1 MQSARI
7 HIAGHAQ
14 DKLSTPFVIILA
26 SRQVLLI
33 SAAGLGSVHNVM
45 WYSSIVYFS
54 QPNPVFQIYMNFN
67 FQSVKLLI

>member
-33 SAAGLGSVHNVM
+33 SAAGLGSAQCDV
-45 WYSSIVYFS
+45 I
-54 QPNPVFQIYMNFN
+54 
-67 FQSVKLLI
+67 L